1 MPAIVTAVTVLATVA
16 IVVATSRETGSN
28 SGDSVTIP
36 FPPPR
41 VCYPRGPMVKVGLVS
56 LGCAKNLIDSEIMIG
71 HLHAAGMTMTP
82 EADQAD
88 VLIINTCSFIDM
100 AKKESIAS
108 VHEAVDGREGSTKRA
123 KQKIIVAGCMAQRFA
138 QELPNLMPD
147 VDAFIGLD
155 QLTQVAPIIEGLMGR
170 TRVEDAAPENHVT
183 AKPQY
188 IPDYDT
194 PRFRLTPKHTAYVK
208 IAEGCNHPCSFC
220 IIPKIRGQH
229 RSRTQES
236 VVREVRDL
244 VKSGVKEINLI
255 SQDTTYFGM
264 DKWEGQRPNPRSGVD
279 SSKGE
284 SLSTLIRELNEIEGD
299 FWIRLLYTH
308 PAHWSDELIQT
319 ISECKK
325 VARYVDIPLQH
336 ISDHMLTL
344 MKRET
349 NGAYIRDLIK
359 RMRAGIPDLAI
370 RTTFIVGFP
379 GETEEDFEELLAFM
393 EDSKFERAG
402 VFNYSREEGT
412 RADKMEGHIHH
423 ATRKSRWNRAMAVL
437 QKRAEEFNATQVG
450 KSLRVLVETP
460 GVARTEMDAIEIDG
474 TVFVDKSLPV
484 GEFADVTIG
493 DWRGYDLVAKR

>member
-1 MPAIVTAVTVLATVA
+1 MSQT
-16 IVVATSRETGSN
+16 
-28 SGDSVTIP
+28 
-36 FPPPR
+36 
-41 VCYPRGPMVKVGLVS
+41 KVGLVS
-56 LGCAKNLIDSEIMIG
+56 LGCAKNLIDSEIIVG
-71 HLHAAGMTMTP
+71 HLLQAGMVMTP
-82 EADQAD
+82 EPDLAD
-88 VLIINTCSFIDM
+88 VLIINTCSFIDI

-108 VHEAVDGREGSTKRA
+108 VHEAVDGREGSGKRA

-138 QELPNLMPD
+138 QELPDLMPD

-155 QLTQVAPIIEGLMGR
+155 QLTQVAPIIEGLVGKS
-170 TRVEDAAPENHVT
+170 DAGSRKSEVHAISTLPPSNLPLPASDDRSYVT
-183 AKPQY
+183 DKPRY

-194 PRFRLTPKHTAYVK
+194 PRFRLTPRHHAYVK

-236 VVREVRDL
+236 VVKEVKEL
-244 VKSGVKEINLI
+244 VGSGVKEVNLI

-264 DKWEGQRPNPRSGVD
+264 DKWEGRRPNPRSGVD
-279 SSKGE
+279 STRGE

-308 PAHWSDELIQT
+308 PAHWSDDLIRA
-319 ISECKK
+319 IAESPK

-349 NGAYIRDLIK
+349 DGAYIRDLIR
-359 RMRAGIPDLAI
+359 RMRAGIPGLAI

-379 GETEEDFEELLAFM
+379 NETEDDFNELLGFIN
-393 EDSKFERAG
+393 EFKFERAG

-412 RADKMEGHIHH
+412 RADRMEGHVHH
-423 ATRKSRWNRAMAVL
+423 ATRGRRWDAAMRAL
-437 QKRAEEFNATQVG
+437 QERAEEFNTEQVG
-450 KSLRVLVETP
+450 RTLRVLVDSP
-460 GVARTEMDAIEIDG
+460 GVARTHMDAPEIDG
-474 TVFVDKSLPV
+474 TVLVDKKLPV
-484 GEFADVTIG
+484 GEFADVTIR
-493 DWRGYDLVAKR
+493 DWRGYDLVAHK